1 MGITSIASHS
11 PGLKPADTISKDPTH
26 FLIPGFN
33 PGASDQTTR
42 QMETIT
48 DTMNQVTWHMAC
60 YVDDIPEDGGGC
72 AFISGK
78 QIAIYNFA
86 RRGEWYATDN
96 QCPHRQQMALSRG
109 MIGSHAEEP
118 KVACPFHKKTFSL
131 QTGQCLNDDE
141 YRINTFPVMVKEN
154 RVYVGL

>member
-1 MGITSIASHS
+1 
-11 PGLKPADTISKDPTH
+11 
-26 FLIPGFN
+26 
-33 PGASDQTTR
+33 
-42 QMETIT
+42 METIT
-48 DTMNQVTWHMAC
+48 DTINAVTWHMAC

-78 QIAIYNFA
+78 QIAIFNFS

-96 QCPHRQQMALSRG
+96 QCPHRQQMAISRG
-109 MIGSHAEEP
+109 MIGSQGEEP

-154 RVYVGL
+154 RVYIAL